1 MMFLEK
7 FPAFKKI
14 TKESFDQQR
23 RRIILDREKRLSF
36 LVEKRIHT
44 QDSKKKSFDRY
55 AEAQIEIKRAQKSIG
70 KPQLE
75 KIWLNYMHSMMR
87 WNLTSKKFST
97 PMKYGVWKLIL
108 CSFTYQSQKN
118 PIP

>member
-75 KIWLNYMHSMMR
+75 KIWLNYMVNYADNSGVEARKM
-87 WNLTSKKFST
+87 T
-97 PMKYGVWKLIL
+97 PFIL
-108 CSFTYQSQKN
+108 KIIGN
-118 PIP
+118 V